1 MMHMATSER
10 FRRTRRLCLALP
22 CLAML
27 SACGFHLKAATP
39 LPFKTLF
46 TNINLDS
53 DFGARLRRAVEA
65 NSPDTR
71 FIEDRS
77 QAEVY
82 LHQISDD
89 QSLRQLSINAQGQVD
104 EYELDLNFSFELLD
118 KAGHVLLAPTVLHS
132 VRELPYNV
140 NIVQAKDSE
149 ITRTFKDMRN
159 SLIDQILRRMSAP
172 DVQEAYRSADSRPV
186 VPIPSTEINRQRR
199 SGAPRIPGMPG
210 SLP

>member
-1 MMHMATSER
+1 MHMAVSEQ
-10 FRRTRRLCLALP
+10 FQRTRRLCLALP
-22 CLAML
+22 CLAVL

-53 DFGARLRRAVEA
+53 EFGARLRRAVEA

-89 QSLRQLSINAQGQVD
+89 QGLRQLSINAQGQVD

-172 DVQEAYRSADSRPV
+172 DVQEAYRNADHRPV
-186 VPIPSTEINRQRR
+186 VPIPSTEINRQRHP
-199 SGAPRIPGMPG
+199 GTPRIPGTPG

>member
-1 MMHMATSER
+1 MAVSEQ

-22 CLAML
+22 CLVLL
-27 SACGFHLKAATP
+27 SACGFHLKNATP

-53 DFGARLRRAVEA
+53 DFGARLRRTVEA
-65 NSPDTR
+65 NSPETR
-71 FIEDRS
+71 FVERQS
-77 QAEVY
+77 EAEVY

-89 QSLRQLSINAQGQVD
+89 QNLRQISVNAQGQVD
-104 EYELDLNFSFELLD
+104 EYELDLNYSFELLD
-118 KAGHVLLAPTVLHS
+118 KAGHVLLAPTVLRS

-149 ITRTFKDMRN
+149 ITRTFSDMRN

-172 DVQEAYRSADSRPV
+172 DVQEAYRNADNRPV
-186 VPIPSTEINRQRR
+186 VPVPDTRINRGRLPGTNR
-199 SGAPRIPGMPG
+199 APGMP
-210 SLP
+210 STLP